1 MATVLKQSRR
11 FCESIWFSLL
21 LFAYAALIVLV
32 KGEVWGILSFALII
46 SLLLVVC
53 EDITVTTLPFLLACT
68 FVLKCYNSFDTFIV
82 FAPLGVIP
90 IGAFLFHFIKYRR
103 PYKIGKS
110 FFHIHNARQVP

>member
-68 FVLKCYNSFDTFIV
+68 FVL
-82 FAPLGVIP
+82 
-90 IGAFLFHFIKYRR
+90 
-103 PYKIGKS
+103 
-110 FFHIHNARQVP
+110 